1 VNALPRVNPDPYLR
15 QEDFGF
21 TVDELRD
28 EVARLANAS
37 RAEFAHCGG
46 PSKTLARL
54 MLEWRRYLSALE
66 HAERGFEEADEDVDA
81 PRDEL
86 YLLASR
92 ARTPGH
98 WARLARTPVKGKARR
113 QMIARLA
120 GRLLADGVDPEVVL
134 ALMQAQNTARAR
146 PPLRSA
152 QVAETVRWAM
162 ARELEKLEAAA

>member
-54 MLEWRRYLSALE
+54 MLEWRRYLRRSSTPSA
-66 HAERGFEEADEDVDA
+66 
-81 PRDEL
+81 
-86 YLLASR
+86 ASR
-92 ARTPGH
+92 KPTRT
-98 WARLARTPVKGKARR
+98 
-113 QMIARLA
+113 
-120 GRLLADGVDPEVVL
+120 
-134 ALMQAQNTARAR
+134 
-146 PPLRSA
+146 
-152 QVAETVRWAM
+152 
-162 ARELEKLEAAA
+162 